1 MWSIIIILPLLY
13 LFSTS
18 YTVQKICKD
27 LLSNW
32 LSKILVDVH
41 HEYYIVNYPYGMEWY
56 KIKIPRNRN
65 PQVILSM
72 KTECNECNE
81 GKEGRDV
88 YKEIIPFM
96 GPGLNFHGIP
106 TTPEDFGLY
115 SLTIE
120 TLEDDYNYEMD
131 DEIRLEF

>member
-1 MWSIIIILPLLY
+1 MGRRKKMWSIIIIFPLLY

-18 YTVQKICKD
+18 YTVQKICKS

-72 KTECNECNE
+72 NSE
-81 GKEGRDV
+81 GKDV
-88 YKEIIPFM
+88 YKEITPFM

-106 TTPEDFGLY
+106 TTPENFGLN

-120 TLEDDYNYEMD
+120 TLENLYNYEMD
-131 DEIRLEF
+131 DEINFNYK